1 MRDLARQPDYSV
13 QAAFRTIDTFNEG
26 HINCHNLSDFFRSH
40 GLYLV
45 EKEIMAI
52 IRRCDLD
59 GDARISFPE
68 FVNFFRSNLAD
79 VYLYGGVDATKKSH
93 QKMGLEATSR
103 DEAER
108 LWK

>member
-1 MRDLARQPDYSV
+1 MQILIRDLSRQPDFSA

-26 HINCHNLSDFFRSH
+26 SINCHNLSDFFRSQ

-68 FVNFFRSNLAD
+68 FKQFFKSNLSDQFAE
-79 VYLYGGVDATKKSH
+79 YGGVDATS
-93 QKMGLEATSR
+93 
-103 DEAER
+103 
-108 LWK
+108 